1 VTAGPAPAPLP
12 PEVLERL
19 RTIGLRIDGAGGL
32 WHQGSPIVHLGL
44 RQAILRWLDVRD
56 DGRVIV
62 RLDDVRY
69 AYVDV
74 DDTPL
79 RVTAI
84 RWVDGAPVAHTDDG
98 QVEPLDLATVTVDPD
113 QRARCRVR
121 GGRLEARLTSPAHQV
136 LFERA
141 DERAGVYG
149 VVAAGRFWPLTAAPP
164 SPPA

>member
-12 PEVLERL
+12 PELLERL

-136 LFERA
+136 LFARLEA
-141 DERAGVYG
+141 DGDALGLRVGDQ
-149 VVAAGRFWPLTAAPP
+149 FWPLG
-164 SPPA
+164 

>member
-1 VTAGPAPAPLP
+1 MTDAPLPSLP

-19 RTIGLRIDGAGGL
+19 RTIGLRIDGSGGL
-32 WHQGSPIVHLGL
+32 WHQGSPVVHLGL

-121 GGRLEARLTSPAHQV
+121 GGRLEARLTSPAQQT
-136 LFERA
+136 LLARLEAEGDALGLRIG
-141 DERAGVYG
+141 D
-149 VVAAGRFWPLTAAPP
+149 RFWPLG
-164 SPPA
+164 

>member
-1 VTAGPAPAPLP
+1 MTDAPAPAPLP

-19 RTIGLRIDGAGGL
+19 RTIGLRIDGVGGL
-32 WHQGSPIVHLGL
+32 WHQGSPVEHHGL

-98 QVEPLDLATVTVDPD
+98 HVELLDLATVTVDPD

-121 GGRLEARLTSPAHQV
+121 GGRLEARLTSPAHQA
-136 LFERA
+136 LFSRLEA
-141 DERAGVYG
+141 DGDALGLWVG
-149 VVAAGRFWPLTAAPP
+149 DRFWPLG
-164 SPPA
+164 